1 MKKKTIQLNLPNYI
15 TVQQYKQIVDS
26 KTEGNGERLIAGI
39 AALTSMSVE
48 EVKNLPLNTIKNIS
62 DDLTELAFPKET
74 FHAVLEFDDKLY
86 GYAHMN
92 QTTLGE
98 YTDLENLSK
107 DTMNNLHKIAAILY
121 RPIEKNRFKSI
132 SFRVKQGLKVVNNK
146 VVNPFEYY
154 TIEKYNS
161 DVRKDREELFKS
173 FPAHVLLGALGFFLA
188 TAGLYLNHTLY
199 LEKKITYRMKMK
211 MQTET
216 LENLSQSI
224 GDGGELYTAYLNPT
238 SYRSLGIKD

>member
-26 KTEGNGERLIAGI
+26 KTEGNGERLITGI

-62 DDLTELAFPKET
+62 EDLTELAFPKET

-92 QTTLGE
+92 QTTLG
-98 YTDLENLSK
+98 
-107 DTMNNLHKIAAILY
+107 
-121 RPIEKNRFKSI
+121 
-132 SFRVKQGLKVVNNK
+132 
-146 VVNPFEYY
+146 
-154 TIEKYNS
+154 
-161 DVRKDREELFKS
+161 
-173 FPAHVLLGALGFFLA
+173 ALGFFLA

-211 MQTET
+211 IQTET

-224 GDGGELYTAYLNPT
+224 GDGGELYTAFLNPT